1 MREFEVTKRDPS
13 SGAYR
18 GRAISA
24 RRRARAI
31 PTKGV
36 SESVWAYVRALIDDR
51 KSPTTHTHTQQSPHQ
66 IYTKEKK
73 KLRIDTMVAATSE
86 EMVALSTTQ
95 VIIHP
100 LVLLSVTDH
109 AARVAKGGSKRVV
122 GVLLGQDL
130 GSTLNVANSFAVP
143 FDEEEA
149 APSSSS
155 QPPSWFL
162 DHNFVEAM
170 GEMFKKVSAK
180 EKLIGWYHTGPKLRA
195 TDLEI
200 NEVFKRYCPRPVMVI
215 VDVRADRG
223 VVKGSVTD
231 AYFAIEEIK
240 DDGTAT
246 QNTFMHVPSSIEAEE
261 SEEIGVEHLLRDIK
275 DLSTGTLSTRVTGRL
290 NSLRALQ
297 ARLGEIS
304 EYLEGVLG
312 GKLPLNHQIIYNL
325 QDIFNLLPNV
335 DLSPSASSA
344 ANDRAKPLTV
354 VTNDQL
360 LVVYLSS
367 LIRAVIALHGL
378 VNNKLEN
385 QNSANPIEQ
394 LDHSHPNPNSPTTN
408 PTNGTAPTN
417 NPDANPGPDKKHPSS
432 GNR

>member
-1 MREFEVTKRDPS
+1 
-13 SGAYR
+13 
-18 GRAISA
+18 
-24 RRRARAI
+24 
-31 PTKGV
+31 
-36 SESVWAYVRALIDDR
+36 
-51 KSPTTHTHTQQSPHQ
+51 
-66 IYTKEKK
+66 
-73 KLRIDTMVAATSE
+73 MVAATSE

-109 AARVAKGGSKRVV
+109 AARVAKGGQKRVV

-130 GSTLNVANSFAVP
+130 GSSLNVANSFAIP
-143 FDEEEA
+143 FDEEDA
-149 APSSSS
+149 LSSSGRH
-155 QPPSWFL
+155 QPSWFL
-162 DHNFVEAM
+162 DHNFVESM

-180 EKLIGWYHTGPKLRA
+180 EKLIGWYHTGPKLRS

-200 NEVFKRYCPRPVMVI
+200 NEVFKRYCARPVMVI

-223 VVKGSVTD
+223 VGKGAVTD

-275 DLSTGTLSTRVTGRL
+275 DLSTGTLSTRVSGRL

-304 EYLEGVLG
+304 EYLEGVLKG
-312 GKLPLNHQIIYNL
+312 QLPLNHQIIYNL
-325 QDIFNLLPNV
+325 QDIFNLLPNI
-335 DLSPSASSA
+335 DLSPSSGTL
-344 ANDRAKPLTV
+344 DRSRPLTV

-360 LVVYLSS
+360 LVIYLSS

-385 QNSANPIEQ
+385 QTSVNSIEQ
-394 LDHSHPNPNSPTTN
+394 LDQPSPTNPNSN
-408 PTNGTAPTN
+408 A
-417 NPDANPGPDKKHPSS
+417 NPDPASSDKKKTSS
-432 GNR
+432 NR

>member
-1 MREFEVTKRDPS
+1 
-13 SGAYR
+13 
-18 GRAISA
+18 
-24 RRRARAI
+24 
-31 PTKGV
+31 
-36 SESVWAYVRALIDDR
+36 
-51 KSPTTHTHTQQSPHQ
+51 
-66 IYTKEKK
+66 
-73 KLRIDTMVAATSE
+73 MVAATSE
-86 EMVALSTTQ
+86 EMVALSSTQ

-109 AARVAKGGSKRVV
+109 AARVAKGGQKRVV

-130 GSTLNVANSFAVP
+130 GNTLNVANSFAVP

-149 APSSSS
+149 PRHSTNA
-155 QPPSWFL
+155 QQNPSWFL
-162 DHNFVEAM
+162 DHNFVESM

-180 EKLIGWYHTGPKLRA
+180 EKLIGWYHTGPKLRS

-200 NEVFKRYCPRPVMVI
+200 NQVFKRYCPRPVMVI

-223 VVKGSVTD
+223 VAKGSVTD

-246 QNTFMHVPSSIEAEE
+246 QNTFMHVTSTIEAEE

-297 ARLGEIS
+297 ARLVEIS
-304 EYLEGVLG
+304 EYLDGVLK
-312 GKLPLNHQIIYNL
+312 GKLPVNHQIIYNL
-325 QDIFNLLPNV
+325 QDIFNLLPNI
-335 DLSPSASSA
+335 DLSPHVHRDHQSNSDGVL
-344 ANDRAKPLTV
+344 DRSKPLTV

-360 LVVYLSS
+360 LVIYLSS

-385 QNSANPIEQ
+385 QNSASSIEQ
-394 LDHSHPNPNSPTTN
+394 LGNSYPSTNSNSAHPTSNSDPS
-408 PTNGTAPTN
+408 
-417 NPDANPGPDKKHPSS
+417 NPGHGNSDKKNPSS
-432 GNR
+432 GSGNR

>member
-1 MREFEVTKRDPS
+1 
-13 SGAYR
+13 
-18 GRAISA
+18 
-24 RRRARAI
+24 
-31 PTKGV
+31 
-36 SESVWAYVRALIDDR
+36 
-51 KSPTTHTHTQQSPHQ
+51 
-66 IYTKEKK
+66 
-73 KLRIDTMVAATSE
+73 MVAATSE
-86 EMVALSTTQ
+86 EMVALSSTQ

-130 GSTLNVANSFAVP
+130 GSRLNVANSFAVP
-143 FDEEEA
+143 FDEEEGA
-149 APSSSS
+149 SGTGKSG
-155 QPPSWFL
+155 SWFL
-162 DHNFVEAM
+162 DHNFVESM

-180 EKLIGWYHTGPKLRA
+180 EKLIGWYHTGPKLRP

-200 NEVFKRYCPRPVMVI
+200 NQVFKRYCPRPLMVI
-215 VDVRADRG
+215 VDVRADHG

-290 NSLRALQ
+290 NSVRALQ
-297 ARLGEIS
+297 ARLVEIS
-304 EYLEGVLG
+304 EYLEGVLH
-312 GKLPLNHQIIYNL
+312 GKLPVNHQIIYNL

-335 DLSPSASSA
+335 DLTPSSA
-344 ANDRAKPLTV
+344 MGNIDRSKPLTV

-360 LVVYLSS
+360 LVIYLSS

-385 QNSANPIEQ
+385 QNSTAAIEQ
-394 LDHSHPNPNSPTTN
+394 PDSTN
-408 PTNGTAPTN
+408 PTSGAP
-417 NPDANPGPDKKHPSS
+417 PSS
-432 GNR
+432 SPDPAKPSGSDNKKNSSSGPR

>member
-1 MREFEVTKRDPS
+1 
-13 SGAYR
+13 
-18 GRAISA
+18 
-24 RRRARAI
+24 
-31 PTKGV
+31 
-36 SESVWAYVRALIDDR
+36 
-51 KSPTTHTHTQQSPHQ
+51 
-66 IYTKEKK
+66 
-73 KLRIDTMVAATSE
+73 MVAATSE

-130 GSTLNVANSFAVP
+130 GSSLNVANSFAVP
-143 FDEEEA
+143 FDEEEVA
-149 APSSSS
+149 SSSAGTS

-162 DHNFVEAM
+162 DHNFVESM

-180 EKLIGWYHTGPKLRA
+180 EKLIGWYHTGPKLRS

-304 EYLEGVLG
+304 EYLEGVLA
-312 GKLPLNHQIIYNL
+312 GKLPVNHQIIYNL

-335 DLSPSASSA
+335 DLSPPSSTG
-344 ANDRAKPLTV
+344 ANDRSKPLTV

-385 QNSANPIEQ
+385 QNSANAIEQ
-394 LDHSHPNPNSPTTN
+394 SEHSQPNLNPTTTT
-408 PTNGTAPTN
+408 TNTN
-417 NPDANPGPDKKHPSS
+417 TSDSNTGPDKKNPSS

>member
-1 MREFEVTKRDPS
+1 
-13 SGAYR
+13 
-18 GRAISA
+18 
-24 RRRARAI
+24 
-31 PTKGV
+31 
-36 SESVWAYVRALIDDR
+36 
-51 KSPTTHTHTQQSPHQ
+51 
-66 IYTKEKK
+66 
-73 KLRIDTMVAATSE
+73 MVAATSE

-130 GSTLNVANSFAVP
+130 GSSLNVANSFAVP
-143 FDEEEA
+143 FDEEEVA
-149 APSSSS
+149 SSSTGTS

-162 DHNFVEAM
+162 DHNFVESM

-180 EKLIGWYHTGPKLRA
+180 EKLIGWYHTGPKLRS

-200 NEVFKRYCPRPVMVI
+200 NEVFKRYCSRPVMVI
-215 VDVRADRG
+215 VDVRADCG

-304 EYLEGVLG
+304 EYLEGVLA
-312 GKLPLNHQIIYNL
+312 GKLPVNHQIIYNL
-325 QDIFNLLPNV
+325 QDIFNLLPNI
-335 DLSPSASSA
+335 DLSPSSSA
-344 ANDRAKPLTV
+344 ANDRSKPLTV

-385 QNSANPIEQ
+385 QNSSNAIEQ
-394 LDHSHPNPNSPTTN
+394 LDSNSQSSPNTSTTTTSTANNNNSSDSN
-408 PTNGTAPTN
+408 S
-417 NPDANPGPDKKHPSS
+417 GPDKKK
-432 GNR
+432 

>member
-1 MREFEVTKRDPS
+1 
-13 SGAYR
+13 
-18 GRAISA
+18 
-24 RRRARAI
+24 
-31 PTKGV
+31 
-36 SESVWAYVRALIDDR
+36 
-51 KSPTTHTHTQQSPHQ
+51 
-66 IYTKEKK
+66 
-73 KLRIDTMVAATSE
+73 MVAATSE

-95 VIIHP
+95 VGDRM
-100 LVLLSVTDH
+100 TDQ
-109 AARVAKGGSKRVV
+109 RGSKRVV

-130 GSTLNVANSFAVP
+130 GSSLNVANSFAVP
-143 FDEEEA
+143 FDEEEVA
-149 APSSSS
+149 SSSAGTS

-162 DHNFVEAM
+162 DHNFVESM

-180 EKLIGWYHTGPKLRA
+180 EKLIGWYHTGPKLRS

-231 AYFAIEEIK
+231 ATARRLRIHSCMFHHRSKQKNLKRSEWNIYYEI
-240 DDGTAT
+240 
-246 QNTFMHVPSSIEAEE
+246 S
-261 SEEIGVEHLLRDIK
+261 K

-304 EYLEGVLG
+304 EYLEGVLA
-312 GKLPLNHQIIYNL
+312 GKLPVNHQIIYNL

-335 DLSPSASSA
+335 DLSPPSSTG
-344 ANDRAKPLTV
+344 ANDRSKPLTV

-385 QNSANPIEQ
+385 QNSANAIEQ
-394 LDHSHPNPNSPTTN
+394 SEHSQPNLTPLPPPPILILRILTRVRIRKTPPRVTDEGQILLISLTQKTIL
-408 PTNGTAPTN
+408 
-417 NPDANPGPDKKHPSS
+417 
-432 GNR
+432 

>member
-1 MREFEVTKRDPS
+1 MNE
-13 SGAYR
+13 
-18 GRAISA
+18 
-24 RRRARAI
+24 
-31 PTKGV
+31 
-36 SESVWAYVRALIDDR
+36 
-51 KSPTTHTHTQQSPHQ
+51 KSN
-66 IYTKEKK
+66 
-73 KLRIDTMVAATSE
+73 TMVAATSE

-130 GSTLNVANSFAVP
+130 GSSLNVANSFAVP
-143 FDEEEA
+143 FDEEEVA
-149 APSSSS
+149 SSSAGTS

-162 DHNFVEAM
+162 DHNFVESM

-180 EKLIGWYHTGPKLRA
+180 EKLIGWYHTGPKLRS

-304 EYLEGVLG
+304 EYLEGVLA
-312 GKLPLNHQIIYNL
+312 GKLPVNHQIIYNL

-335 DLSPSASSA
+335 DLSPPSSTG
-344 ANDRAKPLTV
+344 ANDRSKPLTV

-385 QNSANPIEQ
+385 QNSANAIEQ
-394 LDHSHPNPNSPTTN
+394 SEHSQPNLNPTTTT
-408 PTNGTAPTN
+408 TNTN
-417 NPDANPGPDKKHPSS
+417 TSDSNTGPDKKNPSS

>member
-1 MREFEVTKRDPS
+1 
-13 SGAYR
+13 
-18 GRAISA
+18 
-24 RRRARAI
+24 
-31 PTKGV
+31 
-36 SESVWAYVRALIDDR
+36 
-51 KSPTTHTHTQQSPHQ
+51 
-66 IYTKEKK
+66 
-73 KLRIDTMVAATSE
+73 MVAATSE
-86 EMVALSTTQ
+86 EMVTLSTTQ

-143 FDEEEA
+143 FDEEEV
-149 APSSSS
+149 SSTGTGTGTGTGS
-155 QPPSWFL
+155 QKLPSWFL
-162 DHNFVEAM
+162 DHNFVESM

-180 EKLIGWYHTGPKLRA
+180 EKLIGWYHTGPKLRS

-215 VDVRADRG
+215 VDVSADRG

-304 EYLEGVLG
+304 EYLEGVLR
-312 GKLPLNHQIIYNL
+312 GKLPVNHQIIYNL

-335 DLSPSASSA
+335 DLTPSSSSSSSSSPSSQLGAV
-344 ANDRAKPLTV
+344 DRSQPLTV

-385 QNSANPIEQ
+385 QNSANSIEP
-394 LDHSHPNPNSPTTN
+394 LDHEHPNPTT
-408 PTNGTAPTN
+408 TTA
-417 NPDANPGPDKKHPSS
+417 ANPSPDSNPAGPDKKKPSS
-432 GNR
+432 GSR

>member
-1 MREFEVTKRDPS
+1 
-13 SGAYR
+13 
-18 GRAISA
+18 
-24 RRRARAI
+24 
-31 PTKGV
+31 
-36 SESVWAYVRALIDDR
+36 
-51 KSPTTHTHTQQSPHQ
+51 
-66 IYTKEKK
+66 
-73 KLRIDTMVAATSE
+73 MV
-86 EMVALSTTQ
+86 Q

-149 APSSSS
+149 ASSSSSTGGAS

-180 EKLIGWYHTGPKLRA
+180 EKLIGWYHTGPKLRS

-240 DDGTAT
+240 D
-246 QNTFMHVPSSIEAEE
+246 V
-261 SEEIGVEHLLRDIK
+261 
-275 DLSTGTLSTRVTGRL
+275 RL
-290 NSLRALQ
+290 FFSFFPP
-297 ARLGEIS
+297 LG
-304 EYLEGVLG
+304 
-312 GKLPLNHQIIYNL
+312 
-325 QDIFNLLPNV
+325 
-335 DLSPSASSA
+335 
-344 ANDRAKPLTV
+344 
-354 VTNDQL
+354 
-360 LVVYLSS
+360 
-367 LIRAVIALHGL
+367 
-378 VNNKLEN
+378 NK
-385 QNSANPIEQ
+385 
-394 LDHSHPNPNSPTTN
+394 
-408 PTNGTAPTN
+408 
-417 NPDANPGPDKKHPSS
+417 
-432 GNR
+432 

>member
-1 MREFEVTKRDPS
+1 
-13 SGAYR
+13 
-18 GRAISA
+18 
-24 RRRARAI
+24 
-31 PTKGV
+31 
-36 SESVWAYVRALIDDR
+36 
-51 KSPTTHTHTQQSPHQ
+51 
-66 IYTKEKK
+66 
-73 KLRIDTMVAATSE
+73 MVAATSE

-149 APSSSS
+149 GPLSSSSTAS

-394 LDHSHPNPNSPTTN
+394 LDHSQPNPNSTTTN
-408 PTNGTAPTN
+408 PTNGPAPPN